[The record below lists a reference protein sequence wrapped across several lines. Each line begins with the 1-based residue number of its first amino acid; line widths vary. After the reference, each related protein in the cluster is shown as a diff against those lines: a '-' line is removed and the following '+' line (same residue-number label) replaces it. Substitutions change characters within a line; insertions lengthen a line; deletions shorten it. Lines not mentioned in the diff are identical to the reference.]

1 MTDQPKAGTKRSEL
15 MVRTISGIVMIAVAV
30 LCIRLG
36 GWVFAILVCGIGVLM
51 AIEWNDLVR
60 NQGSD
65 LKILGVAY
73 ILFPI
78 GGLLVLRYGPHG
90 FGLTLWTLAIVWA
103 TDIGAY
109 FSGRYFG
116 GPKLAPSISPAKTW
130 SGLVGGAVAAGVIG
144 PIVASQGHNMPIICY
159 ILGAPMG
166 LLAQGGDLF
175 ESWLKRIA
183 GVKDSGNLI
192 PGHGGVLDR
201 LDGVVPVATV
211 MGFLRLMGVF

>member
-1 MTDQPKAGTKRSEL
+1 MTRLFAAGGKKSEL
-15 MVRTISGIVMIAVAV
+15 MVRSMSGIVMMVVAILCIWVGGWPFAV
-30 LCIRLG
+30 LVG
-36 GWVFAILVCGIGVLM
+36 GVGVLM
-51 AIEWNDLVR
+51 AKEWNDLVR
-60 NQGSD
+60 DQGSD
-65 LKILGVAY
+65 FKLLGIAY

-78 GGLLVLRYGPHG
+78 GALLILRNGPHG

-109 FSGRYFG
+109 FTGRYFG

-130 SGLVGGAVAAGVIG
+130 SGLIGGAVAAGVVG
-144 PIVASQGHNMPIICY
+144 PIVASHGHNMPMACY
-159 ILGAPMG
+159 ILGAPLG

-175 ESWLKRIA
+175 ESWLKRVA
-183 GVKDSGNLI
+183 GVKDSGSLI

-211 MGFLRLMGVF
+211 MGLLRLLGAF

>member
-1 MTDQPKAGTKRSEL
+1 M
-15 MVRTISGIVMIAVAV
+15 SGVAMIAVAV
-30 LCIRLG
+30 FCLWIGSWL
-36 GWVFAILVCGIGVLM
+36 FAILLAGVGVLM
-51 AIEWNDLVR
+51 AIEWNALVR
-60 NQGSD
+60 DQGSD
-65 LKILGVAY
+65 LKLVGVGY
-73 ILFPI
+73 ILFPL
-78 GGLLVLRYGPHG
+78 GGMMVLRYGPHG

-109 FSGRYFG
+109 FIGRYFG

-144 PIVASQGHNMPIICY
+144 PIVASQGHNMPIACY

-175 ESWLKRIA
+175 ESWLKRVA
-183 GVKDSGNLI
+183 GVKDSGSLI

-201 LDGVVPVATV
+201 LDGVVPVATM
-211 MGFLRLMGVF
+211 MGLLRLLGML